1 MNSAI
6 CMAAKEGLKIDKSLV
21 ERLFIENCGL
31 DDRRLA
37 ELLEGMKNQQDLKSI
52 TLKKTDMG
60 MKSFVILN
68 NILI

>member
-6 CMAAKEGLKIDKSLV
+6 CMAAKEGLKIDENLV

-31 DDRRLA
+31 DDQRLA
-37 ELLEGMKNQQDLKSI
+37 EILEGIKNQLNLKSI
-52 TLKKTDMG
+52 TLKKTDIG
-60 MKSFVILN
+60 MKSLVMMN